1 MSWQK
6 FSISLPS
13 STVETLSDLL
23 TDMGAVA
30 ITLEADTAEEL
41 FEPPLNETP
50 LWHQTTIHAL
60 FELDVDLYALIP
72 ALEEKIHPQKFIYH
86 ITQVAD
92 QNWQK
97 LCQDTFQPILFAEK
111 LWLYPSWQLP
121 IEDGKPR
128 LLLDPGLAF
137 GTGTHPTTALCLEWL
152 VQEVKGKETVI
163 DYGCGSG
170 ILALAA
176 LKLGADK
183 VWGVDND
190 PQALEATLENAKRNQ
205 LEIEAVLPEALPP
218 IQANILVA
226 NILANPLIQLAPHFA
241 SLVIL
246 GGKIALS
253 GILVEQAEQ
262 VMRAY
267 QPWFRFAPVT
277 QKEQWVR
284 LDGKRT
290 N

>member
-13 STVETLSDLL
+13 TLVDTFSDLL

-30 ITLEADTAEEL
+30 ITFEADTAEEL

-60 FELDVDLYALIP
+60 FELDIDLSALIP
-72 ALEEKIHPQKFIYH
+72 LLKETIHPQTFVYH
-86 ITQVAD
+86 VTQVTD

-97 LCQDTFQPILFAEK
+97 RCQDTFQPICFAEK
-111 LWLYPSWQLP
+111 FWIYPSWDLP
-121 IEDGKPR
+121 PDDDKPR

-152 VQEVKGKETVI
+152 ALELKGGEVVI

-176 LKLGADK
+176 SKLGAST
-183 VWGVDND
+183 VWAVDND
-190 PQALEATLENAKRNQ
+190 PQALEATQENAKRNQ
-205 LEIEAVLPEALPP
+205 LEIIAVLPEELPA
-218 IQANILVA
+218 IQAHALVA
-226 NILANPLIQLAPHFA
+226 NILANPLIALAPHFA
-241 SLVIL
+241 NLVIL
-246 GGKIALS
+246 GGKIVLS
-253 GILVEQAEQ
+253 GILIEQAEE
-262 VMRAY
+262 VMNAY
-267 QPWFRFAPVT
+267 RPWFRLAPLT
-277 QKEQWVR
+277 QKEEWVR
-284 LDGKRT
+284 LEGERK
-290 N
+290 